1 MADALEVGGGAE
13 TRFEPVEL
21 HNKAI
26 KLGPALACP
35 SAEGGDG
42 GGLRHEPSTRRTSRM
57 SAVSS
62 CKRRVSILPLAKC
75 MRDSCYVVV
84 GFCKISVFLVI

>member
-1 MADALEVGGGAE
+1 MADTLEVGGGPE

-42 GGLRHEPSTRRTSRM
+42 GGLRHEPSTLENVCRQLMQEAGLYS
-57 SAVSS
+57 
-62 CKRRVSILPLAKC
+62 P
-75 MRDSCYVVV
+75 V
-84 GFCKISVFLVI
+84 GEMHA